1 MKFDIAGIFEQLVA
15 SYAKMP
21 LAQKV
26 ALPLLIAASMGVIV
40 FVSRWAGEPEYR
52 TLYSGLESGDA
63 GAVVEYLKDNK
74 IAYLLSDNGATIKI
88 NPPELVNELKLQLA
102 SAGLPKDGTKNFE
115 LLSENSFG
123 RTSTVEKE
131 IMGRVREGELER
143 TIKSIEAVSSVRVH
157 ITEPKRSLFVK
168 RDVSPTASVLLKL
181 KPAAELTSAQVKGIV
196 NLVSGAV
203 ERLTPDRVTILDS
216 SGRQLNNRPEE
227 DSLQDSELTRLE
239 YKKNQENQFS
249 QRIES
254 MLAEVLGPGRAVARV
269 TLDLDFNQYEKSEEA
284 FDPSGVVTRSERI
297 VMKGDELTAQGGVPG
312 VVSNLTND
320 PGILTPPDSGNGS
333 SRQSE
338 SVRNYEVS
346 RSLIKTV
353 TAVGGIERLTA
364 AVLVDGTYSE
374 VDKLLNPNDTE
385 LVKVREYTPLP
396 PEMIDKITKLVKQ
409 AVGFQTERGD
419 LVTVENIRFFEPD
432 NALVEALEKAEVTD
446 MYISWGPMA
455 AGAVLILLFFLLV
468 IRPIL
473 KFLLNPTDAEVDL
486 SRLLPSGLKELEAE
500 LDAERTSRPS
510 LPQVVET
517 GVDLRELEELL
528 AENSRLVESNPQ
540 QAALLI
546 RYWLNDGRG

>member
-26 ALPLLIAASMGVIV
+26 ALPLLVAASMGVIV
-40 FVSRWAGEPEYR
+40 FISRWAGEPEYR

-63 GAVVEYLKDNK
+63 AAVVEYLKDNK
-74 IAYLLSDNGATIKI
+74 VAYLLSDNGGTIKI
-88 NPPELVNELKLQLA
+88 NPPEMVEELKLELA
-102 SAGLPKDGTKNFE
+102 SAGLPKEGTKNFE
-115 LLSENSFG
+115 LLSENAFG

-181 KPAAELTSAQVKGIV
+181 KPAAELTAAQVKGIV

-203 ERLTPDRVTILDS
+203 ERLTPENVTILDS

-239 YKKNQENQFS
+239 YKKNQENQYS

-320 PGILTPPDSGNGS
+320 PGILTPPDSGSNK

-353 TAVGGIERLTA
+353 TAVGGIERLTV

-396 PEMIDKITKLVKQ
+396 PEMMDKITKLVKQ

-432 NALVEALEKAEVTD
+432 NALVEALDKAETTD
-446 MYISWGPMA
+446 MYISWLPMA
-455 AGAVLILLFFLLV
+455 AGGALILLFFLLV
-468 IRPIL
+468 IRPVL

-528 AENSRLVESNPQ
+528 AENSRLVENNPQ